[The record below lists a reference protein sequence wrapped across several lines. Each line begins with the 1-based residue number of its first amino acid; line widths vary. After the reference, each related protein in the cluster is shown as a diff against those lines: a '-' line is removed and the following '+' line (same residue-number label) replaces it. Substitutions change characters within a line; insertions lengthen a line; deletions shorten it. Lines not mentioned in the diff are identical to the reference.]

1 MGFGFSDLGRIILK
15 NNNRR
20 VSKHDA
26 FDERRQRRTKFRRIR
41 TIRATPVILRKLR
54 AKIKGQHAMENRIR
68 ISVFIATLFFAT
80 YLFIK

>member
-15 NNNRR
+15 NNSRR

-26 FDERRQRRTKFRRIR
+26 FDSRRQRKTRYRKIR
-41 TIRATPVILRKLR
+41 TIRATPIILRKLR
-54 AKIKGQHAMENRIR
+54 AKIKGQNTIENRVR
-68 ISVFIATLFFAT
+68 ISVFVATLFFAT